1 MTDTS
6 LLALTRAWFAAAVA
20 LAVLLASLAIKQDWN
35 SAVYW
40 RGLSQA
46 LELIGDE
53 GPPPIVDQWTLEE
66 LATGACIGETKP
78 ATQEDEEARLKRI
91 EAPGTKLPSFSN
103 HRASLPDPACA
114 PTHPNGRSSRP
125 S

>member
-1 MTDTS
+1 MIDFS
-6 LLALTRAWFAAAVA
+6 LLALTRAWFTTVVA
-20 LAVLLASLAIKQDWN
+20 LAVLLASAAIEQDWN

-40 RGLSQA
+40 RGLPQA
-46 LELIGDE
+46 LELMGDE
-53 GPPPIVDQWTLEE
+53 GPSPIIDQSTVEE

-78 ATQEDEEARLKRI
+78 TIQEDQEARLGRT
-91 EAPGTKLPSFSN
+91 APSFSN

-114 PTHPNGRSSRP
+114 PTHPNRRRSATP